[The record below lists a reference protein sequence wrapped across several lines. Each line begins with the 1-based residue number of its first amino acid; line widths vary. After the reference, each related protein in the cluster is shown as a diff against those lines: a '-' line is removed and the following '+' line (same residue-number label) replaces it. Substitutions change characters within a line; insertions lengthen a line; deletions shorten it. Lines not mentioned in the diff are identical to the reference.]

1 MNSRAW
7 MAERLRVVWLVGA
20 AMLYVMLASFQLG
33 RPGLH
38 YDEAKEAGVN
48 AMELI
53 SGAPV
58 TAFRGATL
66 DLFGV
71 HLPLMVQDYIGAL
84 NVYLVAPIL
93 AATGVGV
100 PNLRVLPVL
109 TGLLTLF
116 LAERAISEWIACCD
130 RLPAQERA
138 KISLAGVVAA
148 TLLAV
153 SPSFVFWSRQGIFVT
168 NLIQPLCFLCV
179 WQGVHWMR
187 TGRPSALVWSALA
200 AGLAL
205 YAKLLAVWIVGPF
218 AVLMLAWWLSVRI
231 QGLEDAPRL
240 GPLTVTAAAAAVLLP
255 LAPLALFN
263 LETGGTV
270 SSVLGNLGRSYYG
283 VDNLDVAANVS
294 VRAGQLAQVLRGDQF
309 WYLGGSFANR
319 AAPWL
324 AAVCIGAGVWRAPRC
339 TLPPVVLVGAAA
351 LASVVTISDLF
362 VTHYAL
368 LYPFVIAAAAI
379 SLDRVLVSFPPG
391 GRQASV
397 ARTVVGMALAVWVAG
412 NLWTDVGYHR
422 ALAQSG
428 GLADHSDASYHLAYY
443 LRYNGL
449 GAPIVLDW
457 GIEAPVRYLSQGAVR
472 PVEIFGYESLD
483 SPDEQFGARLEQF
496 LPNPDNVYLL
506 HAPGQTVFDGR
517 REAFLHAAEARGLTP
532 ELVEVFGQR
541 DGQPLFEVW
550 RVFIAPAA
558 GGD

>member
-1 MNSRAW
+1 M
-7 MAERLRVVWLVGA
+7 
-20 AMLYVMLASFQLG
+20 
-33 RPGLH
+33 
-38 YDEAKEAGVN
+38 
-48 AMELI
+48 
-53 SGAPV
+53 
-58 TAFRGATL
+58 
-66 DLFGV
+66 
-71 HLPLMVQDYIGAL
+71 
-84 NVYLVAPIL
+84 
-93 AATGVGV
+93 
-100 PNLRVLPVL
+100 
-109 TGLLTLF
+109 
-116 LAERAISEWIACCD
+116 
-130 RLPAQERA
+130 
-138 KISLAGVVAA
+138 
-148 TLLAV
+148 
-153 SPSFVFWSRQGIFVT
+153 
-168 NLIQPLCFLCV
+168 
-179 WQGVHWMR
+179 
-187 TGRPSALVWSALA
+187 
-200 AGLAL
+200 
-205 YAKLLAVWIVGPF
+205 
-218 AVLMLAWWLSVRI
+218 
-231 QGLEDAPRL
+231 
-240 GPLTVTAAAAAVLLP
+240 
-255 LAPLALFN
+255 PLALFN
-263 LETGGTV
+263 VETGGTL
-270 SSVLGNLGRSYYG
+270 SSVLGNAGRSYYG

-362 VTHYAL
+362 VTHFAL

-397 ARTVVGMALAVWVAG
+397 AHTVVGLALAVWVAG
-412 NLWTDVGYHR
+412 NLWADVGYHR

-506 HAPGQTVFDGR
+506 HAPGHTVFDGR
-517 REAFLHAAEARGLTP
+517 REAFFRWRKTRGLRRSWWRYLDSVT
-532 ELVEVFGQR
+532 GSR
-541 DGQPLFEVW
+541 CYEVW
-550 RVFIAPAA
+550 RVFISA
-558 GGD
+558 GGRR